1 MRVLVDTGIWSLALR
16 RREHV
21 QDPEA
26 VELGRLIAAHVVE
39 IIGPIRQELLSGVRD
54 KAQFDR
60 LETNL
65 DAFVDVPLTAEDYV
79 TAAKF
84 YNLCRTNGIQG
95 SNTDF
100 LICAVAV
107 RHDLSVFTTDGDF
120 PHFARC
126 LPIVLHEV
134 RKTAEPTPA
143 RSRRPFSSTEEG
155 RDGPPASL
163 CEAMRAG

>member
-1 MRVLVDTGIWSLALR
+1 MRVLVDTSIWSLALR
-16 RREHV
+16 RREHA
-21 QDPEA
+21 QNPEA
-26 VELGRLIAAHVVE
+26 EELGRLIAAHVVE

-54 KAQFDR
+54 KAQFER
-60 LETNL
+60 LEMHL
-65 DAFVDVPLTAEDYV
+65 DAFPDVPLTAEDYV

-84 YNLCRTNGIQG
+84 YNLCRARGIQG

-120 PHFARC
+120 PRFTRC

-134 RKTAEPTPA
+134 RTSAEV
-143 RSRRPFSSTEEG
+143 G
-155 RDGPPASL
+155 RG
-163 CEAMRAG
+163 E